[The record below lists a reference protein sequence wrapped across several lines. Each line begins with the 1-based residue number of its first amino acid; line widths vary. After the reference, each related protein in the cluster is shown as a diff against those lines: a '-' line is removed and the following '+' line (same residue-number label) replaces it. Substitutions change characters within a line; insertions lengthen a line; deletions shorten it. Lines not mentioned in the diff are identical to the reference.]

1 MESPI
6 NFEQFKSNPITAVA
20 FMAVLTVGYLFYEL
34 RSSHEEQLGQ
44 QDARI
49 EQLEEKIEKYE
60 DKLDELNQK
69 LIECLRVN
77 NQ

>member
-6 NFEQFKSNPITAVA
+6 SFEQFKSNPISAVA
-20 FMAVLTVGYLFYEL
+20 FIAVLTVGYLFYEL
-34 RSSHEEQLGQ
+34 RASHNEQLKD
-44 QDARI
+44 QDVRI

-77 NQ
+77 GR

>member
-1 MESPI
+1 MPSPI
-6 NFEQFKSNPITAVA
+6 SFEQFKSNPIAGIA
-20 FMAVLTVGYLFYEL
+20 FIAVLTVGFLFYEL
-34 RSSHEEQLGQ
+34 RNSHDEQLED
-44 QDARI
+44 QDLRI
-49 EQLEEKIEKYE
+49 EQLESKIDKYE

>member
-6 NFEQFKSNPITAVA
+6 NFEQFKSNPISAIA
-20 FMAVLTVGYLFYEL
+20 FIAVLTVGYLFYEL
-34 RSSHEEQLGQ
+34 RSSHEEQLEQ
-44 QDARI
+44 QDVRI

-69 LIECLRVN
+69 LIECLRIN
-77 NQ
+77 NR

>member
-6 NFEQFKSNPITAVA
+6 SFEQFKSNPISAIAFVA
-20 FMAVLTVGYLFYEL
+20 MLTVGYLYYEL
-34 RSSHEEQLGQ
+34 RASHNEQIEA

-49 EQLEEKIEKYE
+49 EQMEDKIEKYE

-77 NQ
+77 SK

>member
-6 NFEQFKSNPITAVA
+6 SFEQFKSSPITAIA
-20 FMAVLTVGYLFYEL
+20 FIAVLTVGYLFYEL
-34 RSSHEEQLGQ
+34 RSSHQEQLED
-44 QDARI
+44 QDNRI

-69 LIECLRVN
+69 LIECLKVN
-77 NQ
+77 NR

>member
-6 NFEQFKSNPITAVA
+6 SFEQFKSNPISAIA
-20 FMAVLTVGYLFYEL
+20 FIAVLTVGYLFYEL
-34 RSSHEEQLGQ
+34 RSSHNEQLDA

-77 NQ
+77 GR